1 MKVEDLVIG
10 KRYRIRRWED
20 MENEFGLDGDGN
32 IKTQVC
38 FVEAMRRLCGKEAT
52 LKNINGKS
60 VGLGD
65 WIDCDKLD
73 TKWGFNAD
81 MLEEIETETVTDS
94 DEPDYYNYK
103 YKPKYVIRDWGL
115 NFNLGCVVKYVARAG
130 KKDDILKDLKKA
142 RDYIEFEMEAIEK
155 ERSNGGK

>member
-10 KRYRIRRWED
+10 KRYRIRQWDD
-20 MENEFGLDGDGN
+20 MEMEFGLDEREN
-32 IKTQVC
+32 IKVPYI
-38 FVEAMRRLCGKEAT
+38 FVKNMRCLCGKEAT
-52 LKNINGKS
+52 LKKINRKL
-60 VGLGD
+60 VELGD
-65 WIDCDKLD
+65 WIDCDQLD

-81 MLEEIETETVTDS
+81 MLEEIDTETAIDS

-142 RDYIEFEMEAIEK
+142 KDYIEFEIEAIEK
-155 ERSNGGK
+155 ERDNG